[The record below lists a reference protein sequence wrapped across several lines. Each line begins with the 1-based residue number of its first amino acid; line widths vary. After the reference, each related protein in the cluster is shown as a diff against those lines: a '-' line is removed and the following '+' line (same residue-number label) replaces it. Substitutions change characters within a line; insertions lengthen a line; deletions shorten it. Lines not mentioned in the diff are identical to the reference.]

1 MSERFPGIT
10 PLNIR
15 RERAREVFLL
25 IRRLSKHNRTD
36 KETGGEVEY
45 RGNKKI
51 IKVKAPDTWF

>member
-1 MSERFPGIT
+1 MT
-10 PLNIR
+10 PISIR
-15 RERAREVFLL
+15 KERAREVFLL
-25 IRRLSKHNRTD
+25 IRRLSKYNRTD